1 MLLGI
6 SCIYINIHF
15 FNGDSLYSI
24 LLLYFLQ
31 IEALHN
37 SGHCQGVK
45 KGVKKWGGGNTVNTI
60 YITCFLSLHISCFD
74 YLFIYFSSWFINV
87 SSGFSEFSSLFSRK
101 TQFSFIGQDL
111 SG

>member
-45 KGVKKWGGGNTVNTI
+45 KGVKKMGGWEHSKYNL
-60 YITCFLSLHISCFD
+60 YH
-74 YLFIYFSSWFINV
+74 
-87 SSGFSEFSSLFSRK
+87 LFSK
-101 TQFSFIGQDL
+101 FTHFL
-111 SG
+111 L